1 MLRIKETELKSI
13 KRATVLPDTYF
24 VSKFGFS
31 PYKGCQH
38 GCAYCD
44 GRAERYYVEG
54 VFDEDIEARVNAPQT
69 LDTALSKSREF
80 GIVGVSSGVSDA
92 YQPIE
97 GKYKIMP
104 DVIDVLIK
112 HRAPAY
118 VMTKSALALRD
129 LDRWKALNQ
138 AAGATLYVSLT
149 TLNDK
154 TGKIFEPRASL
165 ASQRLKMIEAFKTAG
180 IGVVVLS
187 MPFMPK
193 ITDKP
198 DMVDKLF
205 KTLSDLGVDAVMPGG
220 MTLRPGCQKD
230 HFFKTIQAYD
240 ASLLPFYKKLY
251 HENKMSGSPMKAYMV
266 EQAKM
271 VDDIGKKYNM
281 LNLLPHSL
289 YRGRLQIYD
298 EIWVLLDHM
307 LKLYRRRGVDIS
319 PLKKSRASYK
329 NWLEK
334 SKKDFNKN
342 RKTTGHELDA
352 SFQFMIQT
360 GEFDAIIQNDKLAH
374 FLKEVILERKCL
386 NYESLQLENVDR
398 VKG

>member
-44 GRAERYYVEG
+44 GRAEKYYVEG
-54 VFDEDIEARVNAPQT
+54 VFDEDIEARLNAPQT

-112 HRAPAY
+112 HKAPAY
-118 VMTKSALALRD
+118 IMTKSALALRD
-129 LDRWKALNQ
+129 IDKWKILNEV
-138 AAGATLYVSLT
+138 AGVTVFVSLT
-149 TLNDK
+149 TLDDK
-154 TGKIFEPRASL
+154 IAKIFEPRASL
-165 ASQRLKMIEAFKTAG
+165 ASQRLRMIEVFKAAG

-187 MPFMPK
+187 MPFMPRV
-193 ITDKP
+193 TDKAE
-198 DMVDKLF
+198 MVEELF
-205 KTLSDLGVDAVMPGG
+205 SGLSDVGVDAVMPGG

-230 HFFKTIQAYD
+230 HFFNIIESYD
-240 ASLLPFYKKLY
+240 PSLIPFYKNLY
-251 HENKMSGSPMKAYMV
+251 HENKMSGAPINTYMV
-266 EQAKM
+266 KQAKM
-271 VDDIGKKYNM
+271 VDAIQGKYNL
-281 LNLLPHSL
+281 LNLVPHSL

-307 LKLYRRRGVDIS
+307 VKLYSRRGVDIS
-319 PLKKSRASYK
+319 PLKKSKSAYRD
-329 NWLEK
+329 WLEK
-334 SKKDFNKN
+334 SKKNFNKN
-342 RKTTGHELDA
+342 RKITGHELDA
-352 SFQFMIQT
+352 SFQFLIQT
-360 GEFDAIIQNDKLAH
+360 GEFDAIIQNEKLSN

-386 NYESLQLENVDR
+386 NYKTLQL
-398 VKG
+398 KG